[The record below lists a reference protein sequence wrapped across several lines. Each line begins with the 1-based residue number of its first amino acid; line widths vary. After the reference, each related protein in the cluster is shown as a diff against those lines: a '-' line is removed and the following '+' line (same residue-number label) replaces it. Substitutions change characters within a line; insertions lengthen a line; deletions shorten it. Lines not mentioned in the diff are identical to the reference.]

1 MKTTRNALFALLLL
15 AAGTVTTASAQV
27 SLGADIHI
35 GPSGRASVDLGFFY
49 DSLASYGNWIQ
60 RPNYGWV
67 WTPSDV
73 STSWRPYEDGHWVW
87 TDQGWTW
94 ITDEPYGWA
103 TYHYGRWYQDPE
115 IGWSWV
121 PGDQWGPAWVS
132 WQEADSYVGW
142 APLPPGVDISYD
154 SGYGYNGGYNG
165 GYASY
170 DYGIGPEAYVFV
182 PERNFLS
189 LSIASYVVPEVQVRG
204 FWGHAHNYTSY
215 RREGDRIYNQGIP
228 VDRIQQ
234 VVGRS
239 VTRYQIADLQTTD
252 YRQPRARISGNQVQI
267 FRPQVQRTAQVAPPV
282 SRPAARQAV
291 VSAEQFR
298 ANHPNRAT
306 RGQQV
311 YGDQQQ
317 TNRYQQ
323 RQQQGAQPG
332 QVQTYQ
338 PRTYNGQVPQDQY
351 QNGRRQRQ
359 VNPYNTQQDQYQ
371 QQQQQQQQ
379 QQRRYN
385 QQRYRQQNQDQDQ
398 NNQAQRPPRTV
409 NPQQQ
414 DRQRQYDNQQQD
426 QSQNDRQR
434 RYNDPQRYQQ
444 QQDQNQNNQRPPRV
458 VNPQQ
463 DRQQAPP
470 PRANRQQEPP
480 PQSQGN
486 HNGEARRQQQDQ
498 PQNNGNGNGNGNG
511 RQNRNRDKEKDRD
524 QNQDQDNH
532 RPPVR

>member
-67 WTPSDV
+67 WTPSAV

-121 PGDQWGPAWVS
+121 PGDEWGPAWVS
-132 WQEADSYVGW
+132 WQGADDYVGW
-142 APLPPGVDISYD
+142 APLPPGVDISASYN
-154 SGYGYNGGYNG
+154 SGYGYNG

-182 PERNFLS
+182 PTRNFLS
-189 LSIASYVVPEVQVRG
+189 LSIASYVVPDVQVRG
-204 FWGHAHNYTSY
+204 FWGRTHNYTSY
-215 RREGDRIYNQGIP
+215 RREGDRIYNQGFP

-239 VTRYQIADLQTTD
+239 VPRYQIADLQTTD

-282 SRPAARQAV
+282 SRPAARRAV
-291 VSAEQFR
+291 VSAEQFQ
-298 ANHPNRAT
+298 ASHPNRAP

-311 YGDQQQ
+311 YGDQQG
-317 TNRYQQ
+317 TRWQQ

-338 PRTYNGQVPQDQY
+338 PRTYNNQVPQDQY
-351 QNGRRQRQ
+351 QNGRQRRQ
-359 VNPYNTQQDQYQ
+359 VNPYNTQQQDQYQ
-371 QQQQQQQQ
+371 QQDQQRRQNNNQRRYQQDQQQQQQ
-379 QQRRYN
+379 DQT
-385 QQRYRQQNQDQDQ
+385 QN
-398 NNQAQRPPRTV
+398 
-409 NPQQQ
+409 

-426 QSQNDRQR
+426 QSR
-434 RYNDPQRYQQ
+434 RY
-444 QQDQNQNNQRPPRV
+444 QRPP
-458 VNPQQ
+458 QA
-463 DRQQAPP
+463 DRQQ
-470 PRANRQQEPP
+470 QPP

-486 HNGEARRQQQDQ
+486 HNGEARRQQNDQ
-498 PQNNGNGNGNGNG
+498 QNNGNGNG
-511 RQNRNRDKEKDRD
+511 RQQRNDNQNRKDRNRDRN
-524 QNQDQDNH
+524 QNQDDQDQH